1 MFADATLWT
10 LILIHMCGELSH
22 SPKAECPVKDRG
34 GHNPGLWIE
43 LLSTSQR
50 KTTCLSL
57 CLIKGQTGVNCV
69 LKAGSVFSQLG
80 NPGPPGMLLFFC
92 STCIFITFSCDSI
105 RHTAGCSRFPHS
117 LSHSWIGDW
126 FWKKAPEGSPAEVL
140 HLFLVAQTS
149 NLTIQEHFLWMV
161 TTWRGRIC
169 RVLSVRPGTH
179 DLISLRPRFFFFFF
193 FFRFF
198 IKGKLR
204 KGQDAVDNQES
215 VRGNLGALPWVLR
228 ERTSGEDQGHRELG
242 PLRLSPAGDQKTHW
256 KSHTG
261 SVFSHPGGD

>member
-1 MFADATLWT
+1 MDRTAQYKPKENHLPSALPHKRTE
-10 LILIHMCGELSH
+10 GSEL
-22 SPKAECPVKDRG
+22 C
-34 GHNPGLWIE
+34 
-43 LLSTSQR
+43 
-50 KTTCLSL
+50 
-57 CLIKGQTGVNCV
+57 IKGRICFQPAW
-69 LKAGSVFSQLG
+69 KSRA
-80 NPGPPGMLLFFC
+80 PWDAAIFC

-179 DLISLRPRFFFFFF
+179 DLISLRPRFFLFFF

-204 KGQDAVDNQES
+204 KGQDAIDNQES

-228 ERTSGEDQGHRELG
+228 KRTSGEDQGHRELG